1 MMSSLGMG
9 VGVFG
14 LVLMVLFWAGLIA
27 LAIWLIRALF
37 PPVGQPPAPL
47 TGRDLNAREI
57 LDRRFARGEISRE
70 EYDLMREAIRNEVA

>member
-37 PPVGQPPAPL
+37 PPIGQPPASL

-57 LDRRFARGEISRE
+57 LDRRLARGEISRE
-70 EYDLMREAIRNEVA
+70 EYDLMRETIANRIA